1 MEIRR
6 KSEKLQAEQI
16 HTIFSI
22 PWFLKDRLVEAPQ
35 LVTDYKGTQIEFN
48 FVNKDGMPQRLTL
61 NAGEWLIYNEVSKDI
76 FAYDEDTFSKIY
88 EQC

>member
-1 MEIRR
+1 MNIRR

-16 HTIFSI
+16 HTIFNI
-22 PWFLKDRLVEAPQ
+22 PWFLNDRLVEAPQ
-35 LVTDYKGTQIEFN
+35 LVKCYGGTQIEFN

-76 FAYDEDTFSKIY
+76 FACGKDTFNGIY